1 MSAVTA
7 NDPEKA
13 EQESEL
19 QRLDDAWV
27 EMCRRNG
34 WVDKSFSPQRPSPN
48 DDVGNGWLFL
58 IIGSACF
65 APCLAPAA
73 MSDAERWTATMTGI
87 LFLVW
92 GLALFLTSPRRP
104 RRFDEQERSY
114 REKRRAIVER
124 PGSSSGS

>member
-7 NDPEKA
+7 NDPTTAKQA
-13 EQESEL
+13 TEL

-27 EMCRRNG
+27 ETCRRNG

-48 DDVGNGWLFL
+48 DDFGNGWLFL
-58 IIGSACF
+58 IIGTACF
-65 APCLAPAA
+65 APCLAPGA
-73 MSDAERWTATMTGI
+73 MSEAERWTATMTGI

-92 GLALFLTSPRRP
+92 SLALFLTSPRRP

-114 REKRRAIVER
+114 LEKRRAIVEGL
-124 PGSSSGS
+124 GSPSGS